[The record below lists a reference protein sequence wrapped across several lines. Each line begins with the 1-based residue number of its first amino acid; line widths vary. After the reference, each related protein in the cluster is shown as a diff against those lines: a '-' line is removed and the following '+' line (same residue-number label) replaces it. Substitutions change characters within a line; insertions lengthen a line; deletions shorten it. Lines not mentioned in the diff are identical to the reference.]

1 MHCGGLM
8 SLGMCSPSRN
18 EEEMEM
24 DSPSRPSAAEPRPAA
39 ACFAA
44 ASS

>member
-1 MHCGGLM
+1 M

-18 EEEMEM
+18 EEEI
-24 DSPSRPSAAEPRPAA
+24 DWDNPSRPSAADPAPAA
-39 ACFAA
+39 AAFAA